1 MSPHPPPQ
9 PGDVVVRHDRRQNVD
24 LYVLRTVPGT
34 DQYLLGSRD
43 EAIVHAT
50 GYAKDR
56 GVGAWLDDHSRLT
69 LIRSFRTVQPARAAA
84 THDSRCV
91 GV

>member
-24 LYVLRTVPGT
+24 LHVLRTVPGT

-56 GVGAWLDDHSRLT
+56 GASSATPRDDGLRAM
-69 LIRSFRTVQPARAAA
+69 IPRAASSSM
-84 THDSRCV
+84 T
-91 GV
+91 